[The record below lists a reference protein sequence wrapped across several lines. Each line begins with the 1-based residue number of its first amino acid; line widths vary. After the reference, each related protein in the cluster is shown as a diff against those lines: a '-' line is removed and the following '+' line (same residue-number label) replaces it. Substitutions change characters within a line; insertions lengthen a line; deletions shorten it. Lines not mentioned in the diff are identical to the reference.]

1 MTAKRQEKENAIA
14 GTLYLCAT
22 PIGNLEDITFRV
34 LRTLKEADLIA
45 AEDTRHSIKLLN
57 HFEIKTPMTS
67 YHEYNKVEKAA
78 YLVSQMAQGLNVALI
93 TDAGTPGISDPGE
106 ELVRQCYEAGIEVSS
121 LPGPAACIT
130 ALTMSGL
137 STRRF
142 CFEAFLPSE
151 KGDKKERA
159 RILEELKRETR
170 TIIVYEAPHHLVK
183 TLKDLYQAL
192 GNRRITVCRELTK
205 KHETAFRTTFEQALS
220 AYEVEEPRGECVIV
234 IEGIS
239 VRELEEEK
247 IRSWEEMSLED
258 HLEYYMKGGMDKK
271 EAMKAVAK
279 DRGVS
284 RREIYQQTLK

>member
-1 MTAKRQEKENAIA
+1 MA

-170 TIIVYEAPHHLVK
+170 TVIVYEAPHHLVK

-220 AYEVEEPRGECVIV
+220 AYEAEEPRGECVIV

>member
-1 MTAKRQEKENAIA
+1 MA

-22 PIGNLEDITFRV
+22 PIGNLEDMTFRAV
-34 LRTLKEADLIA
+34 RILKEADLIA
-45 AEDTRHSIKLLN
+45 AEDTRNSIKLLN

-106 ELVRQCYEAGIEVSS
+106 ELVRQCYEAGIEVTS

-220 AYEVEEPRGECVIV
+220 AYEAEEPRGECVIV